1 VESFEPREKSEKG
14 SRGRM
19 MNSQQKK
26 INFCAFQYN
35 QSIISDIQ
43 FICKPIL
50 DFGIKHFRY
59 MKMFDDYKYL
69 SLGTKL
75 DYLQDYLL
83 TINEPGSVFG
93 VSQIYRDSVISDQD
107 NGYFIWPTQHGEKT
121 KDPLSVLLLK
131 YDVWNGFTVSKRG
144 SNYVETY
151 SFATTANMPLSP
163 NFYINNREIFDY
175 FSLMFQNKAADFI
188 NRIPHHQ
195 LSHFAKSFD
204 MGFQKPNTQEN
215 KWGGFLK
222 TLSSVHSFTDKKVKF
237 THRELQCLVEL
248 SNGQT
253 MKEIARAMA
262 ISPRTVESYLNSMK
276 IKTGCFRKSQL
287 LSLIPGNELYL
298 LRKILKLM

>member
-1 VESFEPREKSEKG
+1 
-14 SRGRM
+14 
-19 MNSQQKK
+19 MNFQQKK

-35 QSIISDIQ
+35 QSIISEMQ
-43 FICKPIL
+43 YICKPIL

-59 MKMFDDYKYL
+59 MKMYDDYKYL

-83 TINEPGSVFG
+83 TINEPGAVFG
-93 VSQIYRDSVISDQD
+93 VSQIYRNCIVSNQD
-107 NGYFIWPTQHGEKT
+107 NDTGYFIWPTHHAEKT

-144 SNYVETY
+144 TNYVETY
-151 SFATTANMPLSP
+151 SFATTLNSPLSP

-175 FSLMFQNKAADFI
+175 FALMFQNKATEFI
-188 NRIPHHQ
+188 QRIPHHQ
-195 LSHFAKSFD
+195 LSHFSKSFD
-204 MGFQKPNTQEN
+204 MGLHRPQMEEN
-215 KWGGFLK
+215 KWDGFLK
-222 TLSSVHSFTDKKVKF
+222 TLSSTHSFTDKHVKF
-237 THRELQCLVEL
+237 TQRELQCLLEL

-253 MKEIARAMA
+253 MKEIARIMS

-298 LRKILKLM
+298 LRKIMKLI